1 MSFYGCV
8 SELLFFVARPFL
20 NRKYDEGN
28 GQRYGRYPEDLPK
41 GALWIHAVSVGEVQS
56 AYPFVMEIKRR
67 NPDMPILLST
77 ITKTGRAMAARLTG
91 DLVRHIY
98 YPWDSPSV
106 LKRALATLRPAAYI
120 TIETEI
126 WPEMLFQLRKR
137 RIPAFLVN
145 GRLSESS
152 FRKYRRLRFFWKRVI
167 RRYSLIM
174 TRSAPDRDRFIAL
187 GAEPDRV
194 KVTGDCKVDALIARK
209 NAADGAGLGEIFA
222 GKEPLI
228 LAGSTHEGEE
238 EVVFDAYA
246 ELLKVHPSLKLVV
259 VPRHPE
265 RGRALLDKASARKLG
280 RVELMSKARSGW
292 NVLIVDRI
300 GVLFPIYGY
309 VKAAFLGGSLVPKG
323 GQNIMEPAIWGVPF
337 CQGPDSRDFAEATEA
352 LKKTGLCAIVRD
364 AREMRDFFD
373 GVLSHDNSDF
383 DRESREF
390 FAALSGASRRSWD
403 LITEFRRGN
412 CPGKTSV
419 SVKEEGAIWH

>member
-1 MSFYGCV
+1 MNMSFYGCI
-8 SELLFFVARPFL
+8 SELLFCAARPFL

-28 GQRYGRYPEDLPK
+28 EQRYGRYPDDLPK

-56 AYPFVMEIKRR
+56 AYPFIREIKRQ

-77 ITKTGRAMAARLTG
+77 ITKTGRAMAKLLAG
-91 DLVRHIY
+91 DLVQHIY

-106 LKRALATLRPAAYI
+106 LGRALTTLRPAAYI

-126 WPEMLFQLRKR
+126 WPEMLFQLQKR
-137 RIPAFLVN
+137 RIPTFLVN
-145 GRLSESS
+145 GRMSESS

-209 NAADGAGLGEIFA
+209 NAAGGDAGLREIFA

-238 EVVFDAYA
+238 GIVFDAYA
-246 ELLKVHPSLKLVV
+246 DLLRAYPDLKLVV

-265 RGRALLDKASARKLG
+265 RARGLLDEASAGKLG
-280 RVELMSKARSGW
+280 KVELLSETNGDW
-292 NVLIVDRI
+292 DVLVVDRI
-300 GVLFPIYGY
+300 GVLFSLYKY
-309 VKAAFLGGSLVPKG
+309 AKAAFLGGSLVPKG

-337 CQGPDSRDFAEATEA
+337 CQGPDYRDFSDATEA
-352 LKKTGLCAIVRD
+352 LKKTGLCTIVCD
-364 AREMRDFFD
+364 TREMRDFFD
-373 GVLSHDNSDF
+373 GVLSNGNSDF
-383 DRESREF
+383 SRECQEF

-403 LITEFRRGN
+403 LIKDLRRGY
-412 CPGKTSV
+412 PGKYL
-419 SVKEEGAIWH
+419 

>member
-8 SELLFFVARPFL
+8 AELLFFAVRPFL

-28 GQRYGRYPEDLPK
+28 EQRYGRYPDDLPK

-56 AYPFVMEIKRR
+56 AYPFVREIKRQ
-67 NPDMPILLST
+67 NPDTPVLLST
-77 ITKTGRAMAARLTG
+77 ITKTGRAMAERLMGT
-91 DLVRHIY
+91 LVQHIY

-106 LKRALATLRPAAYI
+106 LKRALAALRPAAYI

-152 FRKYRRLRFFWKRVI
+152 FQKYRRLRFFWKRVI

-174 TRSAPDRDRFIAL
+174 TRSERDRQRFIAL
-187 GAEPDRV
+187 GAEPERV
-194 KVTGDCKVDALIARK
+194 KTTGDCKVDALIDRK
-209 NAADGAGLGEIFA
+209 NSADGAGLGEIFA

-246 ELLKVHPSLKLVV
+246 ELLKVYPGLKLVV

-265 RGRALLDKASARKLG
+265 RGRGLLDEASARKLG
-280 RVELMSKARSGW
+280 QVELMSEARGDW

-300 GVLFPIYGY
+300 GVLFPMYRY

-323 GQNIMEPAIWGVPF
+323 GQNIMEPAIWGIPF
-337 CQGPDSRDFAEATEA
+337 CQGPDYRDFSDATEA
-352 LKKTGLCAIVRD
+352 LKKTGLCSIVCD

-373 GVLSHDNSDF
+373 GVLSNGNSDF
-383 DRESREF
+383 GRERQEF

-403 LITEFRRGN
+403 LIKDFRSRN
-412 CPGKTSV
+412 SPEKRL
-419 SVKEEGAIWH
+419 

>member
-1 MSFYGCV
+1 MSVYGCF
-8 SELLFFVARPFL
+8 SWLLFFAARPFL

-28 GQRYGRYPEDLPK
+28 EQRYGWYPDDLPK

-56 AYPFVMEIKRR
+56 AYPFVREIKRQS
-67 NPDMPILLST
+67 PDTPILLST
-77 ITKTGRAMAARLTG
+77 ITGTGRAMAERLMGT
-91 DLVRHIY
+91 LVRHIY

-106 LKRALATLRPAAYI
+106 LKRALTALRPAAYV

-174 TRSAPDRDRFIAL
+174 TRSEQDRERFIAL
-187 GAEPDRV
+187 GAGPDQV
-194 KVTGDCKVDALIARK
+194 KATGDCKVDALIARK
-209 NAADGAGLGEIFA
+209 NSADGAALREIFA

-238 EVVFDAYA
+238 EIVFEVYA
-246 ELLKVHPSLKLVV
+246 ELLKIYPRLKLVV

-265 RGRALLDKASARKLG
+265 RSRKLMDEACAKKLSG
-280 RVELMSKARSGW
+280 VALMSQGRGEW

-337 CQGPDSRDFAEATEA
+337 CQGPDYRDFMEATEA
-352 LKKTGLCAIVRD
+352 LEKARLCAIVRD
-364 AREMRDFFD
+364 AREMRNFFD
-373 GVLSHDNSDF
+373 GVLSHGNSDF
-383 DRESREF
+383 GRESQEF
-390 FAALSGASRRSWD
+390 FAALSGASRRSWN
-403 LITEFRRGN
+403 LITDFCRGN
-412 CPGKTSV
+412 SPEK
-419 SVKEEGAIWH
+419 HL